1 MTRTAIVYVFCA
13 LAMRAQNFQPPS
25 WGVGQ
30 GQGAGQGQGTGQG
43 TGQGQQQQQIDQ
55 INARMQVLRQ
65 QSRQADQATRADNQ
79 KQINQLQSQLEH
91 LREQQ
96 RRQNSPP
103 VEAQVGPILGRPV
116 SGKETRHTTQTLMDG
131 TVVDRSE
138 TSYFHRDAAGRMRAE
153 GPNGVEIFDP
163 VAHVEYELIPA
174 KKTYIRYP
182 FSGNVA
188 YVSLAAFGNETHS
201 HISSDAAPNTF
212 PDQTGMTEDL
222 GLKMINGVMAKGSRV
237 TITIP
242 AGALGNNRDIK
253 VVNERWYSDAL
264 GALVKSINTDPRF
277 GVNEY
282 ELTEISQSAPD
293 TSLFTPPYDYTLT
306 TRGH

>member
-1 MTRTAIVYVFCA
+1 MKHLTIAFTFSA
-13 LAMRAQNFQPPS
+13 LAVCAQNFQPPS
-25 WGVGQ
+25 WGAGQGQGVGQ
-30 GQGAGQGQGTGQG
+30 GQGAGQG

-55 INARMQVLRQ
+55 INARIQLLRQ
-65 QSRQADQATRADNQ
+65 AGNQ
-79 KQINQLQSQLEH
+79 KQINQLQSDLEH
-91 LREQQ
+91 LRELQ

-103 VEAQVGPILGRPV
+103 VEAQIGPILGRPV

-131 TVVDRSE
+131 TIVDRSE

-153 GPNGVEIFDP
+153 GPNAVEIFDP
-163 VAHVEYELIPA
+163 VAHFEYELVPA
-174 KKTYIRYP
+174 KRTYYRYP

-188 YVSLAAFGNETHS
+188 YVSLAAFGNESHMHS
-201 HISSDAAPNTF
+201 SSDAAPATF
-212 PDQTGMTEDL
+212 PDQKGVTEDL
-222 GLKMINGVMAKGSRV
+222 GLKMINAVMAKGSRV

-264 GALVKSINTDPRF
+264 GALVKSINNDPRF

-293 TSLFTPPYDYTLT
+293 TSLFMPPSDYTLT
-306 TRGH
+306 TRGR